1 MRKTLNYMFSFEKKD
16 IDQQQLPEKTG
27 VFLFRDN
34 SKILY
39 IGRSAN
45 LRRSIQRLLEPGE
58 DDKEVFK
65 LASLTTEISYL
76 VTDDLFSAL
85 IEEKILMNEHSPDF
99 NNTFKLHEQYVYL
112 AIDFYKVPF
121 LNITENTSEEFH
133 YLGPF
138 QKRFFVY
145 DFIDTMAECF
155 QYPSCENEKYPCYK
169 LKDNSCLGWC
179 LKDKTEI
186 GKILLKSY
194 MKPDEEITSKLME
207 EIENLENELEFA
219 KAEKQKE
226 KLQIIQK
233 YNNYITFFHLTK
245 NLNTELFQNE
255 RTIKIENGM
264 IAEIARNGK
273 YHNFSVFNPEYRDN
287 ELLAHDKSQLAERW
301 IVYNYCKKN
310 KPNIISTVQDN
321 AVKEFNR
328 IFDPEI

>member
-1 MRKTLNYMFSFEKKD
+1 MFSFEKKN
-16 IDQQQLPEKTG
+16 IDQQQLPKEAG

-45 LRRSIQRLLEPGE
+45 LRGSIQRLLEPKE

-85 IEEKILMNEHSPDF
+85 IEEKILLNEHLPDF
-99 NNTFKLHEQYVYL
+99 NNIFKLHEQYIYL

-121 LNITENTSEEFH
+121 LHITENTSEEFH

-145 DFIDTMAECF
+145 DFIDTMAEIF
-155 QYPSCENEKYPCYK
+155 QYPSCENDKYPCYK
-169 LKDNSCLGWC
+169 LKEKSCLGWC

-194 MKPDEEITSKLME
+194 MKPDEEIASKLRGK
-207 EIENLENELEFA
+207 IENLESELEFA

-226 KLQIIQK
+226 KLQTIQK
-233 YNNYITFFHLTK
+233 FYGFITFFHLTK
-245 NLNTELFQNE
+245 NLNVELFQNE

-287 ELLAHDKSQLAERW
+287 ELLAHDKSQFSERW
-301 IVYNYCKKN
+301 IVYNHIKKN
-310 KPNIISTVQDN
+310 EPNIISAIQDN

-328 IFDPEI
+328 IFDSEV